1 MKSHQTRR
9 SSVRAQR
16 GISLLVVTVLM
27 LAIVLMTLT
36 AFYVS
41 KTQYKLVG
49 NIQASELAFDQ
60 AESVSAAARAW
71 VNVPDNARSDGFDAY
86 ATSTA
91 HLYPMG
97 KMAALGHLPGTMTWS
112 DANSIVSGNGRYMV
126 ELLGRNIKKP
136 GESIAIGR
144 QGSNPCKSVDLFRI
158 VAKADAGQS
167 GSRIIETIEAT
178 RPTNLPTNG
187 C

>member
-1 MKSHQTRR
+1 MKSLQTRR

-49 NIQASELAFDQ
+49 NIQASELAFGQ

-71 VNVPDNARSDGFDAY
+71 VNVSANAKSDAFDTY
-86 ATSTA
+86 NATSTA

-97 KMAALGHLPGTMTWS
+97 KMAALGHLPGSMTWS
-112 DANSIVSGNGRYMV
+112 DSNSIVNGNGRYMV

-136 GESIAIGR
+136 GESLNLGQIKGC
-144 QGSNPCKSVDLFRI
+144 SKSVDLFRI

-178 RPTNLPTNG
+178 DG

>member
-1 MKSHQTRR
+1 MKSLPYKR
-9 SSVRAQR
+9 SAARAQR

-49 NIQASELAFDQ
+49 NIQASELAFGQ

-71 VNVPDNARSDGFDAY
+71 VNVSANAKSAAFDTY
-86 ATSTA
+86 NATSTA
-91 HLYPMG
+91 HLYPSG
-97 KMAALGHLPGTMTWS
+97 QLAALAYRPESMTWN
-112 DANSIVSGNGRYMV
+112 NSNSTVSGNGRYLV

-136 GESIAIGR
+136 GDSIAIK
-144 QGSNPCKSVDLFRI
+144 QNATSCKSVDLFRI

-178 RPTNLPTNG
+178 DG

>member
-49 NIQASELAFDQ
+49 NIQASELAFGQ

-71 VNVPDNARSDGFDAY
+71 VNVSANATSDAFDTY
-86 ATSTA
+86 NATSTA

-97 KMAALGHLPGTMTWS
+97 KMAALGHLPESMTWS
-112 DANSIVSGNGRYMV
+112 NSNSTVSGNGRYMV

-136 GESIAIGR
+136 GDSIAIK
-144 QGSNPCKSVDLFRI
+144 QKATSCKSVDLFRI

-178 RPTNLPTNG
+178 DG

>member
-1 MKSHQTRR
+1 MKSLQTRR

-49 NIQASELAFDQ
+49 NIQASELAFGQ

-71 VNVPDNARSDGFDAY
+71 VNVPAN
-86 ATSTA
+86 ATSTAFDTYNATLTA

-97 KMAALGHLPGTMTWS
+97 KMAALGHLPGSMTWS
-112 DANSIVSGNGRYMV
+112 NSNSTVSGNGRYLV

-136 GESIAIGR
+136 GDSIGMGQKAT
-144 QGSNPCKSVDLFRI
+144 SCKSVDLFRV

-178 RPTNLPTNG
+178 DG

>member
-1 MKSHQTRR
+1 MKSLPYKR
-9 SSVRAQR
+9 SAARAQR

-49 NIQASELAFDQ
+49 NIQASELAFGQ

-71 VNVPDNARSDGFDAY
+71 VNDAVNAKSAAFDTY

-97 KMAALGHLPGTMTWS
+97 KMAALGHLPGSMTWS
-112 DANSIVSGNGRYMV
+112 NSNSTVSGNGRYLV

-136 GESIAIGR
+136 GDSIAIK
-144 QGSNPCKSVDLFRI
+144 QKATSCKSVDLFRVI
-158 VAKADAGQS
+158 AKADAGQS

-178 RPTNLPTNG
+178 DG

>member
-1 MKSHQTRR
+1 MKSLQTRR

-49 NIQASELAFDQ
+49 NIQASELAFGQ

-71 VNVPDNARSDGFDAY
+71 VNVSANAKSDAFDTY
-86 ATSTA
+86 NATSTA

-97 KMAALGHLPGTMTWS
+97 KLATLGYLPESMTWS
-112 DANSIVSGNGRYMV
+112 NSNSTVSGNGRYMV

-136 GESIAIGR
+136 GDSIAIK
-144 QGSNPCKSVDLFRI
+144 QKATSCKSVDLFRI

-178 RPTNLPTNG
+178 DG

>member
-1 MKSHQTRR
+1 MKSLQTKR

-71 VNVPDNARSDGFDAY
+71 INGPTNAKSDGFDTY

-97 KMAALGHLPGTMTWS
+97 KMATLGHLPESMTWS
-112 DANSIVSGNGRYMV
+112 NSNSTVSGNGRYLV

-136 GESIAIGR
+136 GDSIAIK
-144 QGSNPCKSVDLFRI
+144 QNATICKSVDLFRI

-178 RPTNLPTNG
+178 DG

>member
-1 MKSHQTRR
+1 MKRLSPRR
-9 SSVRAQR
+9 SAARPQR

-49 NIQASELAFDQ
+49 NIQASELAFGQ

-71 VNVPDNARSDGFDAY
+71 VNVPANAKSGGFDTY

-91 HLYPMG
+91 HLYPSG
-97 KMAALGHLPGTMTWS
+97 KLAALSYVPASMTWS
-112 DANSIVSGNGRYMV
+112 DSNSTVSGNGRYLI

-136 GESIAIGR
+136 GDSIAIK
-144 QGSNPCKSVDLFRI
+144 QKSTSCKSVDLFRV

-178 RPTNLPTNG
+178 DG

>member
-1 MKSHQTRR
+1 MKSLPYKR
-9 SSVRAQR
+9 SAARAQR
-16 GISLLVVTVLM
+16 GISLLVVTVLIM
-27 LAIVLMTLT
+27 AIVLMTLT

-49 NIQASELAFDQ
+49 NIQASELAFGQ
-60 AESVSAAARAW
+60 AESASAAARAW
-71 VNVPDNARSDGFDAY
+71 VNVSANATSDAFDTY
-86 ATSTA
+86 NATSTA

-97 KMAALGHLPGTMTWS
+97 KMAALGHLPGSMTWS
-112 DANSIVSGNGRYMV
+112 NSNSTVSGNGRYLV

-136 GESIAIGR
+136 GDSIGMGQKAT
-144 QGSNPCKSVDLFRI
+144 SCKSVDLFRVI
-158 VAKADAGQS
+158 AKADAGQS

-178 RPTNLPTNG
+178 DG

>member
-1 MKSHQTRR
+1 MKRLQTRR

-49 NIQASELAFDQ
+49 NIQAAELAFGR
-60 AESVSAAARAW
+60 AESVSATARAW
-71 VNVPDNARSDGFDAY
+71 VNVPANAKSAAFDAY
-86 ATSTA
+86 NATSTA

-97 KMAALGHLPGTMTWS
+97 QMAALGYLPDSMTWS
-112 DANSIVSGNGRYMV
+112 NSNSTVSGNGRYLV

-136 GESIAIGR
+136 GDSIAIK
-144 QGSNPCKSVDLFRI
+144 QNATSCKSVDLFRVI
-158 VAKADAGQS
+158 AKADAGQS

-178 RPTNLPTNG
+178 DG

>member
-1 MKSHQTRR
+1 MKSLQTRR

-71 VNVPDNARSDGFDAY
+71 VNVSANATSDAFDAY

-97 KMAALGHLPGTMTWS
+97 KMAALGHLPGSMTWS
-112 DANSIVSGNGRYMV
+112 NSNSTVSGNGRYLV

-136 GESIAIGR
+136 GDSIAINQNATCR
-144 QGSNPCKSVDLFRI
+144 KSVDLFRI

-167 GSRIIETIEAT
+167 GSRIIETIEAIEAADV
-178 RPTNLPTNG
+178 

>member
-1 MKSHQTRR
+1 MKSLQTRR

-49 NIQASELAFDQ
+49 NIQASELAFGQ

-71 VNVPDNARSDGFDAY
+71 VNVPANAKLTAFDTY
-86 ATSTA
+86 NATLTA

-97 KMAALGHLPGTMTWS
+97 KMAALGHLPGSMTWS
-112 DANSIVSGNGRYMV
+112 NSNSTVSGNGRYLV

-136 GESIAIGR
+136 GDSIGMGQKAT
-144 QGSNPCKSVDLFRI
+144 SCKSVDLFRV

-178 RPTNLPTNG
+178 DG

>member
-49 NIQASELAFDQ
+49 NIQASELAFGQ

-71 VNVPDNARSDGFDAY
+71 VNVSANAKSDAFDTY
-86 ATSTA
+86 NATSTA

-97 KMAALGHLPGTMTWS
+97 KMAALGHLPESMTWS
-112 DANSIVSGNGRYMV
+112 NSNSTVSGNGRYMV

-136 GESIAIGR
+136 GDSIAIK
-144 QGSNPCKSVDLFRI
+144 QKATSCKSVDLFRI

-178 RPTNLPTNG
+178 DG

>member
-1 MKSHQTRR
+1 MKSLQTRR

-49 NIQASELAFDQ
+49 NIQASELAFGQ

-71 VNVPDNARSDGFDAY
+71 VNVPANATSAAFDTY
-86 ATSTA
+86 SATSTA

-97 KMAALGHLPGTMTWS
+97 KMAALGHLPESMTWS
-112 DANSIVSGNGRYMV
+112 NSNSTVSGNGRYLV

-136 GESIAIGR
+136 GDSIAIK
-144 QGSNPCKSVDLFRI
+144 QKATSCKSVDLFRI

-178 RPTNLPTNG
+178 DG

>member
-1 MKSHQTRR
+1 MKSLQTRR

-49 NIQASELAFDQ
+49 NIQASELAFGQ

-71 VNVPDNARSDGFDAY
+71 VNVSANAKSDAFDTY
-86 ATSTA
+86 NATSTA

-97 KMAALGHLPGTMTWS
+97 KMAALGHLPESMTWS
-112 DANSIVSGNGRYMV
+112 NSNSTVSGNGRYMV

-136 GESIAIGR
+136 GDSIAIK
-144 QGSNPCKSVDLFRI
+144 QKATSCKSVDLFRI

-178 RPTNLPTNG
+178 DG

>member
-1 MKSHQTRR
+1 MKSLQTRR

-49 NIQASELAFDQ
+49 NIQASELAFGQ

-71 VNVPDNARSDGFDAY
+71 INVSANAKSTAFDAY

-97 KMAALGHLPGTMTWS
+97 KMAALGHLPGSMTWS
-112 DANSIVSGNGRYMV
+112 DSNSIVNGNGRYMV

-136 GESIAIGR
+136 GDSIAIK
-144 QGSNPCKSVDLFRI
+144 QNATSCKSVDLFRVI
-158 VAKADAGQS
+158 AKADAGQS

-178 RPTNLPTNG
+178 DG